1 MMMFHHYNRHNDER
15 TSGTVALLSCCLYTL
30 KLDFADSS
38 RADLSRAVVE
48 NILFPIFVNVNYLTT
63 FIVVP
68 LLHAND
74 RNMDLWEN
82 NRGLEKA

>member
-15 TSGTVALLSCCLYTL
+15 TTGTSPLLSCCLYSEVGFYKL
-30 KLDFADSS
+30 KSCGLRRGVA
-38 RADLSRAVVE
+38 E

-68 LLHAND
+68 LFHANG
-74 RNMDLWEN
+74 RNIDLWEN